1 MTELI
6 ESRVF
11 IRVAWKRFQ
20 TICWMRTPV
29 RKGHDIWS
37 KMARERC
44 NKKVGGGETAGE
56 NDGTRIK
63 FDCRIE
69 KMDGAKER
77 YPEIDSRVSE

>member
-1 MTELI
+1 
-6 ESRVF
+6 
-11 IRVAWKRFQ
+11 
-20 TICWMRTPV
+20 
-29 RKGHDIWS
+29 
-37 KMARERC
+37 MARERC